1 MSGTS
6 LTRNLSEL
14 AGLAGRFDELAE
26 AGRDTAPLMQDISL
40 SLLVSTHRRFE
51 LEQDPEGKK
60 WRLFSAVTLRERAGG
75 RKAFFKSNRYK
86 ARKGT
91 EAKMA
96 SAKLLRASNRLFQS
110 ITAANTA
117 TEAQVGTNVVY
128 AAIHNFGGDAGR
140 NKKVKI
146 PARQYLGLSADDD
159 AMIAATV
166 SEYLSGAWS
175 RA

>member
-1 MSGTS
+1 MTGTT

-14 AGLAGRFDELAE
+14 AGLAGRFDELE
-26 AGRDTAPLMQDISL
+26 KAGRDTAPLMRDISL

-51 LEQDPEGKK
+51 LEQDPERKK

-75 RKAFFKSNRYK
+75 RKAFFKNNRYK

-110 ITAANTA
+110 ITAEHTA
-117 TEAQVGTNVVY
+117 TTAQVGTNVIY
-128 AAIHNFGGDAGR
+128 AAIHNFGGQAGR
-140 NKKVKI
+140 NKKVTI
-146 PARQYLGLSADDD
+146 PARQYLGLSTEDD
-159 AMIAATV
+159 AMIAEAV
-166 SEYLSGAWS
+166 DDYLSGAWS
-175 RA
+175 GA